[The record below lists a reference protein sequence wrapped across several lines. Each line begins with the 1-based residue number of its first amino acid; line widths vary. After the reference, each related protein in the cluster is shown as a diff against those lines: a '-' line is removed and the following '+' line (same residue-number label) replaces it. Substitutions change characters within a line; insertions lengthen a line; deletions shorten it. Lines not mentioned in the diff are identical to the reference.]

1 MALFGLFRSR
11 AERDAE
17 LKARVRQGTLKIN
30 RFVQQLT
37 RQADEYAALAR
48 RAWELDDEEQFRVLA
63 GGYLKC
69 LETVNRWERYVVR
82 LKALELRR
90 GESEATREFLSSM
103 NALTASI
110 LNGVRPEQVAML
122 GTEMEAAIVRSE
134 ELSESLATTIDGA
147 ADVVS
152 SGDLRDTAA
161 LLKLVPPGNPGA
173 VKSPGQR
180 TRTDA
185 EFWAAVEGQRAGT
198 KTSTGPHF

>member
-1 MALFGLFRSR
+1 MAIFGFFRTR

-63 GGYLKC
+63 GGYVKC

-90 GESEATREFLSSM
+90 GESEATREFLCSM

-122 GTEMEAAIVRSE
+122 GTEMEAAIARSE

-147 ADVVS
+147 AEVVAT
-152 SGDLRDTAA
+152 GDLRDTAT
-161 LLKLVPPGNPGA
+161 LLKLVPPNEPSA
-173 VKSPGQR
+173 LRTPGQQKQ
-180 TRTDA
+180 TDA
-185 EFWAAVEGQRAGT
+185 EFWSAMARQRSGMKTGDGT
-198 KTSTGPHF
+198 QS